1 MMALLMVGASPAL
14 YTDYPTHNHDCY
26 EIILNTEGEGEAQI
40 GASTYPFCPGTIHV
54 IPPHTPHRKR
64 SEQGFRDLY
73 VHTDCLSRA
82 GLAGEGAFAPEEPL
96 VLTDDGAH
104 TMEHLV
110 SALLGRSLLRQDK
123 DAITRELF
131 ELVLRLLED
140 WSHRKAEDPVI
151 SSVIHT
157 IAASYSDPEFQVTQ
171 ALLAT
176 GYSKDHL
183 RRRFVQ
189 VTGMTPGQYLRS
201 LRIRKG
207 KQLLEQKVLLHLS
220 VSEIA
225 GLCGFYDPSYFCRV
239 FEKEVGMAPSAYSRA
254 AANTI

>member
-1 MMALLMVGASPAL
+1 M
-14 YTDYPTHNHDCY
+14 
-26 EIILNTEGEGEAQI
+26 
-40 GASTYPFCPGTIHV
+40 
-54 IPPHTPHRKR
+54 
-64 SEQGFRDLY
+64 
-73 VHTDCLSRA
+73 HTDCLSRT
-82 GLAGEGAFAPEEPL
+82 GLAGEGAFAPKEPL
-96 VLTDDGAH
+96 ILTDDGAR

-123 DAITRELF
+123 DAISLELF

-207 KQLLEQKVLLHLS
+207 KQLLEQKALLHLS

-225 GLCGFYDPSYFCRV
+225 GLCGFYDPS
-239 FEKEVGMAPSAYSRA
+239 S
-254 AANTI
+254 I

>member
-26 EIILNTEGEGEAQI
+26 EIILN
-40 GASTYPFCPGTIHV
+40 
-54 IPPHTPHRKR
+54 
-64 SEQGFRDLY
+64 
-73 VHTDCLSRA
+73 
-82 GLAGEGAFAPEEPL
+82 
-96 VLTDDGAH
+96 
-104 TMEHLV
+104 
-110 SALLGRSLLRQDK
+110 
-123 DAITRELF
+123 
-131 ELVLRLLED
+131 
-140 WSHRKAEDPVI
+140 
-151 SSVIHT
+151 
-157 IAASYSDPEFQVTQ
+157 SDPEFQVTQ

-207 KQLLEQKVLLHLS
+207 KQLLEQKALLHLS

-225 GLCGFYDPSYFCRV
+225 GLCGFYDPSFFCRV